1 MDLDV
6 EARETLEAVRTFV
19 QTQAEY
25 GLTEF
30 RLMRTDAGTRLADF
44 HESVRDCRKCGLSE
58 GRRTVVFGSGSP
70 NAGVMFIGEA
80 PGADEDRT
88 GLPFV
93 GPAGALLTRMI
104 EAIGFQ
110 REEVYIANV
119 IKCRP
124 PGNRDPQPEEVN
136 TCKPYLERQIEHI
149 QPVVICA
156 LGRFAAQTLL
166 DAYGRTAGHAAGSA
180 FYLPRHSSDS
190 HLSSGRTAAKPAMEA
205 PRLAGF
211 AASQT
216 SVRRRGRLRTPV
228 CPNPRDRTPGPI

>member
-1 MDLDV
+1 MGKRPVDLDV

-166 DAYGRTAGHAAGSA
+166 DTDEPLGT
-180 FYLPRHSSDS
+180 L
-190 HLSSGRTAAKPAMEA
+190 
-205 PRLAGF
+205 
-211 AASQT
+211 
-216 SVRRRGRLRTPV
+216 RGRLFTYRGIHLIPTYHPAALLRNQQWKRPAWQDLQLLRRV
-228 CPNPRDRTPGPI
+228 YDGAAG

>member
-1 MDLDV
+1 VDLDV

-58 GRRTVVFGSGSP
+58 GRRTVVFGSGNP
-70 NAGVMFIGEA
+70 NAGLMFIGEA
-80 PGADEDRT
+80 PGADEDRM

-93 GPAGALLTRMI
+93 GAAGALLTRMI

-166 DAYGRTAGHAAGSA
+166 DTDEPLGT
-180 FYLPRHSSDS
+180 L
-190 HLSSGRTAAKPAMEA
+190 
-205 PRLAGF
+205 
-211 AASQT
+211 
-216 SVRRRGRLRTPV
+216 RGRLFTYRGIHLIPTYHPAALLRNQQWKRPAWQDLQLLRRV
-228 CPNPRDRTPGPI
+228 YDGAAG

>member
-1 MDLDV
+1 MGKKSVDIDI
-6 EARETLEAVRTFV
+6 EARETLESVRTFLK
-19 QTQAEY
+19 TQAEY

-30 RLMRTDAGTRLADF
+30 TVARTDTGARLSDF
-44 HESVRDCRKCGLSE
+44 HKSIRDCRMCGLSE
-58 GRRTVVFGSGSP
+58 GRRNVVFGSGDP
-70 NAGVMFIGEA
+70 NADLMFVGEA

-93 GPAGALLTRMI
+93 GTAGELLTRMI
-104 EAIGFQ
+104 EAIGFK

-124 PGNRDPQPEEVN
+124 PGNRDPQPEEVD

-166 DAYGRTAGHAAGSA
+166 DTDEPLGN
-180 FYLPRHSSDS
+180 L
-190 HLSSGRTAAKPAMEA
+190 
-205 PRLAGF
+205 
-211 AASQT
+211 
-216 SVRRRGRLRTPV
+216 RGRLFSYRGIQLIPTYHPAALLRNQQWKRPAWQDLQLLRRV
-228 CPNPRDRTPGPI
+228 YDGAAG

>member
-1 MDLDV
+1 VDLDV

-58 GRRTVVFGSGSP
+58 GRRTVVFGSGNP
-70 NAGVMFIGEA
+70 NAGLMFIGEA

-166 DAYGRTAGHAAGSA
+166 DTDEPLGT
-180 FYLPRHSSDS
+180 L
-190 HLSSGRTAAKPAMEA
+190 
-205 PRLAGF
+205 
-211 AASQT
+211 
-216 SVRRRGRLRTPV
+216 RGRLFTYRGIHLIPTYHPAALLRNQQWKRPAWQDLQLLRRV
-228 CPNPRDRTPGPI
+228 YDGAAG

>member
-1 MDLDV
+1 VDLDV

-166 DAYGRTAGHAAGSA
+166 DTDEPLGT
-180 FYLPRHSSDS
+180 L
-190 HLSSGRTAAKPAMEA
+190 
-205 PRLAGF
+205 
-211 AASQT
+211 
-216 SVRRRGRLRTPV
+216 RGRLFTYRGIHLIPTYHPAALLRNQQWKRPAWQDLQLLRRV
-228 CPNPRDRTPGPI
+228 YDGAAG